1 MAQVK
6 LGLNSFQGDL
16 KQTSGTLPKAAFA
29 IAFFN

>member
-6 LGLNSFQGDL
+6 LGLNSFQGD
-16 KQTSGTLPKAAFA
+16 QTSGTLPKAAFA